1 MRKLQLAMFVSFLGC
16 LLTIITGCEPIKTS
30 QCNINPDQIGCNP
43 AFAVQTS
50 RLLLT
55 ALSEYKVQLHLADI
69 SLYSRLLEVHDQLS
83 VHLDQGA
90 VSLLLPHIF
99 KQPGLEATVPARLE
113 AQLFHAGPAELRI
126 QIGNE
131 RILLPTK
138 LTAPQFKQS
147 SFTKPT
153 NGQIAWVGIPN
164 RMIDKSAILT
174 KSTIG
179 SNVVLAF
186 KQIQGD
192 SSIISNEQCTPSV
205 SAQPDVDFTYLQLI
219 SRNGSANTCFYSST
233 INKKSTITAHRTTTG
248 PSIESYAD
256 NINGILPFTEPN
268 LNLMLVF
275 NATAD
280 NQSASSISVI
290 GIMDSMNSKS
300 NPIPIQLNTGSR
312 NAFAIVTLGDNEQPY
327 VMIYDADRSSHVR
340 FYQRIPPNTFGPE
353 YSKTTLIQSLT
364 GRVNQLLLSECPTGN
379 VRFVS
384 GKVMPPVNKHWND
397 LVVACSSGIYV
408 IERTDADNFQVPV
421 QAHLFD
427 SAKKRIS
434 TPLPPFNRIDIG
446 ALGGTMGDDV
456 VLIQDDVGKR
466 ASDRIDFY
474 VGVE

>member
-30 QCNINPDQIGCNP
+30 QCNINPGQIGCNP

-164 RMIDKSAILT
+164 RMIDKSTILT

-268 LNLMLVF
+268 LNLMLIF
-275 NATAD
+275 NDVTTL
-280 NQSASSISVI
+280 QVI
-290 GIMDSMNSKS
+290 HLETSPLLYS
-300 NPIPIQLNTGSR
+300 NKMAITLNTGSR
-312 NAFAIVTLGDNEQPY
+312 SAFAIVTLGDNEQPY
-327 VMIYDADRSSHVR
+327 VMIYDADPNNPVR
-340 FYQRIPPNTFGPE
+340 FYQQKKPEAMKSPQFDLVDAANTLF
-353 YSKTTLIQSLT
+353 SSLT
-364 GRVNQLLLSECPTGN
+364 GRVKQVLTLCPTGN

-408 IERTDADNFQVPV
+408 IERTDADSFQVPV

-434 TPLPPFNRIDIG
+434 TPLPAFNRIDIG